1 MKIII
6 KPNEQRFAIRLWFP
20 TRMLFSK
27 TTARIVIRSMKRS
40 AKQTE
45 TIVSKVKENV
55 LEDVDTV
62 RIADTIR
69 TEVDNAISA
78 EIIANKVK
86 EDILNKVNSARI
98 NETIRAKVDKAIGEK
113 LDDVII
119 EPIDGD
125 PGSEYAD
132 EDLGEAAK
140 SFDEDQDDDSDKT
153 INKKPWK
160 KSKSNFSLEQM
171 LTHLPEEKVIEAMR
185 VLRRMKK
192 DHPGVPLVDVR
203 SAEGDRV
210 LIKL

>member
-140 SFDEDQDDDSDKT
+140 SFDEDLGEAAKSFDEDQDDDSDKT

-160 KSKSNFSLEQM
+160 NSKSKFSLDHM
-171 LTHLPEEKVIEAMR
+171 LPKIPEEKVIEAMS
-185 VLRRMKK
+185 VLHRMKK
-192 DHPGVPLVDVR
+192 DHP
-203 SAEGDRV
+203 
-210 LIKL
+210 